1 MPQIKLDQVRHRKIV
16 DSCRRL
22 GQVLQ
27 NSLRSDGRKRY
38 VESSKSVAEA
48 NLGKLVHKTKIRDTQ
63 NPIQE
68 YGDNVYGDDIM
79 KLLPADEKMY
89 NIHFPYRRGAEY
101 LHKKVLKTHARS
113 IYYKIST

>member
-1 MPQIKLDQVRHRKIV
+1 M
-16 DSCRRL
+16 
-22 GQVLQ
+22 
-27 NSLRSDGRKRY
+27 
-38 VESSKSVAEA
+38 ESSKSVAEA

-79 KLLPADEKMY
+79 KLFPADEKMY

-113 IYYKIST
+113 IYYNIHINLTMFYFIF

>member
-1 MPQIKLDQVRHRKIV
+1 M
-16 DSCRRL
+16 
-22 GQVLQ
+22 
-27 NSLRSDGRKRY
+27 RSDGRKRY

-63 NPIQE
+63 NHTE
-68 YGDNVYGDDIM
+68 GYGDNIYGDDIM

-101 LHKKVLKTHARS
+101 LHKEVLKTHARL
-113 IYYKIST
+113 IYYKIIAA

>member
-48 NLGKLVHKTKIRDTQ
+48 NSGKLVHKTKIRDTQ
-63 NPIQE
+63 NHTE
-68 YGDNVYGDDIM
+68 GDGDNIYGDDIM

-89 NIHFPYRRGAEY
+89 NINFPYRRGAEY
-101 LHKKVLKTHARS
+101 LHKKVLKTHTRP
-113 IYYKIST
+113 IYYNS